1 MRILH
6 AALLTCLFTSSV
18 LAQRAI
24 DADVLLINARIFDG
38 VQDEPTTG
46 AIAIRNDRIVA
57 VGKFKTGT
65 VGWTVDCDG
74 FTICPGF
81 IDLHNHSD
89 NHVTRRTTR
98 AVTNYLTQGCTTIVT
113 GNCGA
118 GPIDVGQYEKKIAGA
133 GVGPNVA
140 HLLPQ
145 GDLREAVMGNDREE
159 ATPEQVKRMQQL
171 ADTAMRDG
179 AWGMSTG
186 LIYVPGSF
194 SSTEELIA
202 IAQVVGQ
209 HGGIYASHIRNEGK
223 NLLASVDEAIRIGRG
238 GKLPVHISHFKSSGR
253 DAWGLIREA
262 VRAIEKA
269 RGEGMSV
276 TADQYPYIASS
287 TSLQAT
293 LLPSWARAGGRSE
306 LRRRLNDPAI
316 APRVRAAIQRS
327 LDKRDAGARIQI
339 ARHGSRPQYAGQRLS
354 EIAKSEN
361 KSAVDL
367 TVDIFNRGGASIVNF
382 SMQEEDVR
390 YAMKIP
396 WVATASD
403 GRAYVPG
410 GDRPHPRHYGTFT
423 RKLGHYALREKTIGE
438 ADAIRSATSLPAKI
452 LGVKG
457 RGRIAVGCYADL
469 LVYDPK
475 TILDRATF
483 EDPHQH
489 SVGVMHVF
497 VNGQAAV
504 FDGTPTGNRP
514 GRFLKHVS
522 TYKK

>member
-1 MRILH
+1 
-6 AALLTCLFTSSV
+6 
-18 LAQRAI
+18 
-24 DADVLLINARIFDG
+24 
-38 VQDEPTTG
+38 
-46 AIAIRNDRIVA
+46 
-57 VGKFKTGT
+57 
-65 VGWTVDCDG
+65 
-74 FTICPGF
+74 
-81 IDLHNHSD
+81 
-89 NHVTRRTTR
+89 
-98 AVTNYLTQGCTTIVT
+98 
-113 GNCGA
+113 
-118 GPIDVGQYEKKIAGA
+118 
-133 GVGPNVA
+133 
-140 HLLPQ
+140 
-145 GDLREAVMGNDREE
+145 
-159 ATPEQVKRMQQL
+159 
-171 ADTAMRDG
+171 
-179 AWGMSTG
+179 
-186 LIYVPGSF
+186 
-194 SSTEELIA
+194 
-202 IAQVVGQ
+202 
-209 HGGIYASHIRNEGK
+209 
-223 NLLASVDEAIRIGRG
+223 
-238 GKLPVHISHFKSSGR
+238 
-253 DAWGLIREA
+253 
-262 VRAIEKA
+262 
-269 RGEGMSV
+269 MSV